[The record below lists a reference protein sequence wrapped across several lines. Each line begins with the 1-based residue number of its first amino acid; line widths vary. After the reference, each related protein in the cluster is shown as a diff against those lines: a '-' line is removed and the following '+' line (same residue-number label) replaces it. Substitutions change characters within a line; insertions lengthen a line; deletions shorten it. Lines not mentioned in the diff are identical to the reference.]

1 MTDTAKQELQETYE
15 EALELALQHT
25 LNLIECN

>member
-15 EALELALQHT
+15 EALEIALQES
-25 LNLIECN
+25 LKLID